1 MPQDKVDVATRGKG
15 SGAPVDQRFAS
26 VLDFRGDRVWRS
38 RVYLD
43 RSEVDRSEGLR
54 AAGVS
59 GRELER
65 RWDTQGPRLS

>member
-43 RSEVDRSEGLR
+43 RGEGPR